1 MRTVF
6 NEIENR
12 HELTDELTDEM
23 RYIVVV
29 AQGTSYPTGTGRP
42 QVLSLIIHQTDFKSE
57 EMGTG
62 TASRHSP
69 TGRMA
74 IPGVLSKV
82 HTNHGV
88 VAASALLAQVI
99 ITTLKPCAVADPA
112 ADWEEADPL
121 QRPEIWRWASLAAT
135 KTR

>member
-74 IPGVLSKV
+74 IPGVLFKKSTLTLALWPLQHCCTQV
-82 HTNHGV
+82 HTT
-88 VAASALLAQVI
+88 A
-99 ITTLKPCAVADPA
+99 LKPCTVDDPA
-112 ADWEEADPL
+112 ADWEEADL
-121 QRPEIWRWASLAAT
+121 L
-135 KTR
+135 

>member
-69 TGRMA
+69 TGRISLCVELEFQA
-74 IPGVLSKV
+74 IPTAPHPERSEGSFQIQRQ
-82 HTNHGV
+82 GS
-88 VAASALLAQVI
+88 ASS
-99 ITTLKPCAVADPA
+99 
-112 ADWEEADPL
+112 
-121 QRPEIWRWASLAAT
+121 RR
-135 KTR
+135 